1 MNDCMNAN
9 TSIKCSVSSCAHHNS
24 AKSACSLSSIQVGC
38 CGPTS
43 KECACTEC
51 ASYEF
56 SQRKS
61 GGC

>member
-1 MNDCMNAN
+1 MNDRMNAN
-9 TSIKCSVSSCAHHNS
+9 NSIKCSVSSCSHHNS
-24 AKSACSLSSIQVGC
+24 AKSVCSLSSIQVGR

-43 KECACTEC
+43 AECACTEC

-56 SQRKS
+56 SQCK

>member
-1 MNDCMNAN
+1 MNDRMNAN

-24 AKSACSLSSIQVGC
+24 AKSACSLSSIQVRC

>member
-1 MNDCMNAN
+1 MNDRMNAN
-9 TSIKCSVSSCAHHNS
+9 TRIKCSVSSCAYHNS

>member
-1 MNDCMNAN
+1 MNDRMNAN
-9 TSIKCSVSSCAHHNS
+9 TSIMCSVSSCAYHNS